1 MLQKNPT
8 ASSDMLLSLSDLT
21 VEYHVGQRHVQAIT
35 DAFVEVGRGE
45 GVGIVGESGSGKSTL
60 VRVLTG
66 LLPSQARITSG
77 RMSFDGATVHPNDM
91 RALQKLRGRGMA
103 MIFQDPLSFLNP
115 LLSIGSQISEA
126 VMLNHP
132 EENRKRRV
140 CELLDMVH
148 LPLRCI
154 DSYPHELSGGM
165 RQRALIAIAL
175 ACRPKLLIADE
186 PTTALDVTTQA
197 EILALLKEIRR
208 EIGMSVLLISHDMG
222 VVSALCDHIY
232 VMYRGNTIETGTQA
246 DVLLRPSHGYTRA
259 LIYAARSMK
268 GPDGRFLTLKDPT
281 LDPAEETAPVAELEG
296 VRSSIEAIDA
306 EAAEL
311 KAAKPIS
318 TARPVARL
326 VRDAPILEIKDA
338 SRTYRLKNGE
348 KVAALKPTNLTIRP
362 GEIVALVG
370 ESGSGKSTLA
380 KIALSL
386 EQPDSGDVI
395 LAGTSARQLST
406 AELRRRRLE
415 VQPVFQDPSAAFNPR
430 RSVAEALKEAVRCR
444 ADRPTD
450 PSAAAIEALERV
462 GLAPGEAY
470 LKRFPHELSG
480 GQRQRLGLARALAA
494 RPRLIVA
501 DEPLSGAD
509 VSIRGQILNLLL
521 QLKEEDD
528 LALLFITHDIS
539 IAEVFADRVLVM
551 HRGVVVEEGRAA
563 EVLSNPAHDY
573 TRMMKAAV
581 PSIRLLDELEAASA

>member
-1 MLQKNPT
+1 MAP
-8 ASSDMLLSLSDLT
+8 SDMLLSLSDLT
-21 VEYHVGQRHVQAIT
+21 VEYEVDRRSVQAIT
-35 DAFVEVGRGE
+35 DAFVEVHRGE

-66 LLPSQARITSG
+66 LLPSQARVPSG
-77 RMSFDGATVHPNDM
+77 RMHFDGTLVNLNDQ

-103 MIFQDPLSFLNP
+103 MIFQDPLSYLNP
-115 LLSIGSQISEA
+115 LVTIGSQIAEA
-126 VMLNHP
+126 VTLNHP
-132 EENRKRRV
+132 QEKRDPRIR
-140 CELLDMVH
+140 ELLDLVH
-148 LPLRCI
+148 LPARCAG
-154 DSYPHELSGGM
+154 SYPHELSGGM

-197 EILALLKEIRR
+197 EILTLLKEIRR

-222 VVSALCDHIY
+222 VVSELCDRIY
-232 VMYRGNTIETGTQA
+232 VMLRGNTIETGTQA
-246 DVLLRPSHGYTRA
+246 DVLLRPTHAYTRA

-268 GPDGRFLTLKDPT
+268 GPDGRFVTLSDRT
-281 LDPAEETAPVAELEG
+281 LELAAEEASAVDPKGAASEIAAL
-296 VRSSIEAIDA
+296 DA
-306 EAAEL
+306 EAAKL
-311 KAAKPIS
+311 KPAEGDASQQATDRQNP
-318 TARPVARL
+318 
-326 VRDAPILEIKDA
+326 DAPIFELRGV

-348 KVAALKPTNLTIRP
+348 QVPALKPTDLTIRP

-386 EQPDSGDVI
+386 EQPDTGEVM
-395 LAGTSARQLST
+395 LAGTPVRQMSA

-430 RSVAEALKEAVRCR
+430 RSVADALLEAVACLPQRP
-444 ADRPTD
+444 ADPM
-450 PSAAAIEALERV
+450 AAVIEALERV
-462 GLAPGEAY
+462 GLIPGETY

-480 GQRQRLGLARALAA
+480 GQRQRLGIARALAA

-521 QLKEEDD
+521 QLKDD
-528 LALLFITHDIS
+528 DHLALLFITHDIS

-551 HRGVVVEEGRAA
+551 HRGTVVEEGRAS
-563 EVLSNPAHDY
+563 EVLSRPAHDY
-573 TRMMKAAV
+573 TRTMKAAV
-581 PSIRLLDELEAASA
+581 PTIRLLEELKTSDA